1 MINSVEKTL
10 CTLLFFF
17 YCGVATCFKIC
28 SSPFQ
33 TEKGKR
39 ISTYCLETMTLFLCA
54 FHAGYNRYKQFYN
67 QRLTRSNK
75 RLTAT

>member
-17 YCGVATCFKIC
+17 IAVWQLVLKFVLVK
-28 SSPFQ
+28 FVK
-33 TEKGKR
+33 E

-54 FHAGYNRYKQFYN
+54 FHAGSNRYK
-67 QRLTRSNK
+67 
-75 RLTAT
+75 